1 MKLNKLIGL
10 TLILI
15 ACQACKPEYQRTIAT
30 ITDLKIEGDKFNA
43 SLEYVVDSVRYT
55 DQFSITIDQ
64 MTTDSISTPHPGITF
79 EILYNP
85 ENPKQ
90 NVIEFRVKPEYLE
103 IRNMNF

>member
-10 TLILI
+10 ALIFV
-15 ACQACKPEYQRTIAT
+15 ACYACKPEYQRTTAT

-43 SLEYVVDSVRYT
+43 SIEYVVDSVRYT
-55 DQFSITIDQ
+55 DQFSIAIDQ
-64 MTTDSISTPHPGITF
+64 MITDSISTPHPGITF

-90 NVIEFRVKPEYLE
+90 NVIEFRVKPEY
-103 IRNMNF
+103 IK